1 MKRSGKR
8 MLCLLTAAVLFTACG
23 QAEPE
28 ETGPVQVSENK
39 MEEVSEAGTEEEV
52 NLEDFSMPKPEKLD
66 GGDFANVEKAKERL
80 GYEFTAVEKFSNGY
94 EFRWLT
100 VSDDMLVL
108 SYQIGDKKIDLTIM
122 PYEEVKEEEMSETE
136 KIRMQPPIELEGTEV
151 KVSLYFHFECPL
163 NWEELITPQQQEIM
177 DSGRGDGGVDSA
189 PDKIYQHDL
198 YTFTWKQKEQ
208 QVKLENEPIYL
219 TEGMEPGREEMEVLA
234 AEWIAANEKTEEAE
248 E

>member
-1 MKRSGKR
+1 
-8 MLCLLTAAVLFTACG
+8 MLCLLTAAVLWTACG

-28 ETGPVQVSENK
+28 ETGAVQASENR
-39 MEEVSEAGTEEEV
+39 MEEVSEAGTKSEAE
-52 NLEDFSMPKPEKLD
+52 LEDFSLPKPEKLD

-108 SYQIGDKKIDLTIM
+108 SYQDGDKKIDLTIM
-122 PYEEVKEEEMSETE
+122 PYEEVREEELSETA
-136 KIRMQPPIELEGTEV
+136 KVRMQPPIELGGTQV
-151 KVSLYFHFECPL
+151 RIRLDIHLECPL
-163 NWEELITPQQQEIM
+163 NWEEMITPEQQEIM
-177 DSGRGDGGVDSA
+177 DSGRGDGSVDSA
-189 PDKIYQHDL
+189 PDKIYQHDF

-208 QVKLENEPIYL
+208 QVKLRNQAIWL
-219 TEGMEPGREEMEVLA
+219 TEGMEPDREEMEVLV
-234 AEWIAANEKTEEAE
+234 AEWIAANAETEEVE